1 MNTDQTPFSRD
12 EENNNVW
19 LSKENAQTITLTDHG
34 ITPTVLA
41 SEAEVGQ
48 AMLNELYATAEAKEG
63 DINIALLDRKSVV

>member
-41 SEAEVGQ
+41 SEA
-48 AMLNELYATAEAKEG
+48 
-63 DINIALLDRKSVV
+63 DRKSVV